1 MVSKTQPYEKLVDYV
16 KSNPQKGL
24 TIPHTDIETI
34 IGIPYRKGC
43 NCLNSKYSYH
53 VSKANQKLTDLSLRL
68 EPIQGFGYRIIQDNQ
83 YTDSMKKAYNTAV
96 RYVEKAKFIGDNT
109 DVSALSSKEYKEF
122 DDVYGKVIAAQS
134 SLSIIPVKKKNTP

>member
-53 VSKANQKLTDLSLRL
+53 VILS
-68 EPIQGFGYRIIQDNQ
+68 YQD
-83 YTDSMKKAYNTAV
+83 YDS
-96 RYVEKAKFIGDNT
+96 
-109 DVSALSSKEYKEF
+109 
-122 DDVYGKVIAAQS
+122 
-134 SLSIIPVKKKNTP
+134 